1 MCKIDLRFIH
11 FAALAHIVGWV
22 KRNAGTIYVGFAY
35 LIAPQKF
42 EIAAKLANPTRL
54 VADLRLNPTYL
65 YNRSWFQRFMGSK
78 VQRFKGYYRW
88 TLLTILIKIRNAR
101 HHPSGERLYN
111 QYENRIPLI
120 QVVWIFSTRNV
131 EP

>member
-78 VQRFKGYYRW
+78 VTTDGRCSRY
-88 TLLTILIKIRNAR
+88 
-101 HHPSGERLYN
+101 
-111 QYENRIPLI
+111 
-120 QVVWIFSTRNV
+120 
-131 EP
+131 